1 MHDISEAL
9 RLPNRETLPPE
20 IAFLRERYPKSRWQ
34 VHENY
39 GELAAFWL
47 EVHDSL
53 RAQGGALQ
61 RMAREFR
68 EGERGGATA
77 FQRTFMPRLGHYLQH
92 LEGHHH
98 IEDAHYFPRVRALD
112 RRMRVGFD
120 LLENDH
126 EIIQAAVLHAAD
138 SARALM
144 QALARGEDAG
154 RFAADDYIADAD
166 RLLALL
172 AQHLTD
178 EEDLVIPGMLEYTER
193 PLR

>member
-9 RLPNRETLPPE
+9 RLPNRETLPPR
-20 IAFLRERYPKSRWQ
+20 IAFLREHYPKSRWQ
-34 VHENY
+34 VHGNY

-61 RMAREFR
+61 RMTREFR
-68 EGERGGATA
+68 EGESGGASA
-77 FQRTFMPRLGHYLQH
+77 FQRSFMPRLGRYLQH

-98 IEDAHYFPRVRALD
+98 IEDGHYFPRFRALD
-112 RRMRVGFD
+112 RRMRLGFD

-126 EIIQAAVLHAAD
+126 EIIHAAVLRVAD
-138 SARALM
+138 SARAFM

-154 RFAADDYIADAD
+154 RFAADDYIAGAD
-166 RLLALL
+166 RLLTLL
-172 AQHLTD
+172 GQHLTD
-178 EEDLVIPGMLEYTER
+178 EEDLVIPAMLEHTEQ